1 MVIHPHW
8 VALNHDKPLRLAV
21 TASRPPTHMQASS
34 VSVSQLPNSKPTR
47 SVSALAVL
55 LLAGVALVS
64 VTPQAHADDG
74 RVVLSTGL
82 GAVAGALIG
91 QSVGG
96 RNATIVGGAIGAA
109 IGASAAQGGY
119 NRGGASVSYSNGGYY
134 QGGYSAP
141 VVYAPPVVYRP
152 APVYQPV
159 YQPVYRPVVRPVI
172 YPVVYRGGNDG
183 HYDSDDRRH
192 DGRGWDNNR
201 RDDRH
206 GGGNDRGDRGDRGGW
221 DGDRGNSGHRR

>member
-1 MVIHPHW
+1 
-8 VALNHDKPLRLAV
+8 
-21 TASRPPTHMQASS
+21 MQASS

-55 LLAGVALVS
+55 LLAGAALVS
-64 VTPQAHADDG
+64 VAPQSRADDG

-109 IGASAAQGGY
+109 IGASAATQGGHH
-119 NRGGASVSYSNGGYY
+119 R
-134 QGGYSAP
+134 GGYSAP
-141 VVYAPPVVYRP
+141 VVYAPPVVVRH

-172 YPVVYRGGNDG
+172 YPVAYHGGYSRGHSGY
-183 HYDSDDRRH
+183 YDSDERRH
-192 DGRGWDNNR
+192 HGRGWDNNR

-206 GGGNDRGDRGDRGGW
+206 GGGDDRGDRGNRGGW
-221 DGDRGNSGHRR
+221 DSDRGNYGHRR

>member
-1 MVIHPHW
+1 MVIHPQQ
-8 VALNHDKPLRLAV
+8 VALNHNKPLRLAV

-55 LLAGVALVS
+55 LLAGAALVS

-119 NRGGASVSYSNGGYY
+119 NRGSASVSYSNGGYY

-141 VVYAPPVVYRP
+141 VVYAPPV
-152 APVYQPV
+152 YQPV
-159 YQPVYRPVVRPVI
+159 YQPVYRPVVRPYV
-172 YPVVYRGGNDG
+172 YPVAYYGGYRGNGG
-183 HYDSDDRRH
+183 RYDSDDRRH